1 MKTLRGYDS
10 LAGSSR
16 NRFGHTTGMKSKV
29 QTLTEATVDDAA
41 TALGLIMGRV

>member
-1 MKTLRGYDS
+1 
-10 LAGSSR
+10 
-16 NRFGHTTGMKSKV
+16 MKSKV